1 MDDGWFG
8 KRQDDNSGLGDW
20 VPNEQKLDCTLQ
32 ELAGRIVAE
41 GMEFGIWLEPESI
54 SVDSDLYRS
63 HPEWAVEIPGRRP
76 CLSRN
81 QLVLDFSRRDV
92 QEYIVETITELLQ
105 GIPVTYV
112 KWDFNRAICDKFSGL
127 LDSGRQGEFSHRYV
141 LGLYSVLE
149 TLTENFPEI
158 LFEGCCGGGGR
169 FDAGILYYMPQIWCS
184 DTTDAIERLG
194 IQYGTSF
201 GTS

>member
-149 TLTENFPEI
+149 TLTEI
-158 LFEGCCGGGGR
+158 GR
-169 FDAGILYYMPQIWCS
+169 AHV
-184 DTTDAIERLG
+184 
-194 IQYGTSF
+194 
-201 GTS
+201 